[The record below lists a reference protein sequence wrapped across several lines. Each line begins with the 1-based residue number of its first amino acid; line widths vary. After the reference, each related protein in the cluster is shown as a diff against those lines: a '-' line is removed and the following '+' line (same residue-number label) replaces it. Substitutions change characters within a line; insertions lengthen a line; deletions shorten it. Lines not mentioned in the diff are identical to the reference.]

1 MWGTFDFLLL
11 AIFLFVFL
19 NGLLKRAKLWM
30 IGQSENR
37 WDNVGERVSGIFQIG
52 FGHTR
57 ILREKLPGIFHFL
70 LFYAFTIPFFMILL
84 CQLNFS
90 ISKPIANVLS
100 LIFDIIGLCGL
111 ISTIVFFFRRILAG
125 ENAEFDT
132 KKEDII
138 ILAVLFFIFATGFIT
153 EGTRIAI
160 IGKNSTISPVGVFF
174 SLILPASPE
183 FLRIIWQIHFIL
195 VLILLGTSPYTK
207 MFHII
212 TGPLNLFFR
221 NLKPKGYLKTEDLE
235 EMEEFGVN
243 RLERFTW
250 KQILDFDAC
259 IRCGRCA
266 ENCPANLTHKP
277 LNPKNLIQNL
287 KTYMEN
293 YNQEE
298 AQPIINNAVI
308 EDEIWSCT
316 TCMACMENC
325 PMMIEHINKIVDLR
339 QYLVLMESKITNELQ
354 VAFRNIEN
362 NGNPWGVGHAKRADW
377 AEGLDVPIMSEV
389 ENPEEIEILFW
400 PGCAGAVDDR
410 YKKVSIAMVNIM
422 KKAKVKFAILGTEE
436 KCCGDPARKAGNE
449 YLYQNIARENIE
461 TLKNYK
467 VKKIVTAC
475 PHCFN
480 TLAKDYKDLGGDFE
494 VIHHTQFIRKLIDE
508 QRLRFIKNYDKKVI
522 YHDSCYLGRWN
533 DIYEEPREILISAGV
548 KELLEF
554 DRNRRKGF
562 CCGAGGGRMFMEET
576 LGERINN
583 ARVKQGLEKN
593 PECFATACPFCMTMI
608 TDGVKEFKKEDE
620 IEVKDIAEIIDAI
633 TIEN

>member
-1 MWGTFDFLLL
+1 MWGSFDFLLL
-11 AIFLFVFL
+11 TIFLFVFL

-30 IGQSENR
+30 LGAKENR

-57 ILREKLPGIFHFL
+57 ILREKLPGISHFL

-84 CQLNFS
+84 CQLTFS
-90 ISKPIANVLS
+90 IPANIANVLS
-100 LIFDIIGLCGL
+100 LIFDLVGLSGL
-111 ISTIVFFFRRILAG
+111 IVTIIFFFRRILSDYEKVG
-125 ENAEFDT
+125 FDT

-138 ILAVLFFIFATGFIT
+138 LLAILFLIFATGFLT
-153 EGTRIAI
+153 EGTRLAI
-160 IGKNSTISPVGVFF
+160 TGANTLSPVGLLF
-174 SLILPASPE
+174 SLIMPASPG
-183 FLRIIWQIHFIL
+183 FLRVIWQIHFIL
-195 VLILLGTSPYTK
+195 VLILLGTAPYTK
-207 MFHII
+207 MIHII
-212 TGPLNLFFR
+212 TGPMNLFFR
-221 NLKPKGYLKTEDLE
+221 NLKPKGYLKTENLE

-243 RLERFTW
+243 NLERFTW

-259 IRCGRCA
+259 VRCGRCA
-266 ENCPANLTHKP
+266 ENCPANLTQKP
-277 LNPKNLIQNL
+277 LNPKDVIQKL
-287 KTYMEN
+287 KSYMEN
-293 YNQEE
+293 YEE
-298 AQPIINNAVI
+298 NKVEIINNI
-308 EDEIWSCT
+308 LSEDEIWACT

-325 PMMIEHINKIVDLR
+325 PMMIEHINKIIDLR
-339 QYLVLMESKITNELQ
+339 QHLVLMESKMSNELQ

-362 NGNPWGVGHAKRADW
+362 NGNPWGVGQATRADW
-377 AEGLDVPIMSEV
+377 TEGLDVPIMGEI
-389 ENPEEIEILFW
+389 ENSEEIEILFW

-410 YKKVSIAMVNIM
+410 YKKVSVAMVNIF
-422 KKAKVKFAILGTEE
+422 KKAGVKFAILGTEE

-449 YLYQNIARENIE
+449 YLYQNIAKENIE
-461 TLKNYK
+461 TMNNYK

-480 TLAKDYKDLGGDFE
+480 TLAKDYKDLGGDYE
-494 VIHHTQFIRKLIDE
+494 VIHHTQFIKQLIDE
-508 QRLRFIKNYDKKVI
+508 GRLTFVKNFDKKVI

-533 DIYEEPREILISAGV
+533 DIYEEPREILMSAGA

-576 LGERINN
+576 IGERINN

-608 TDGVKEFKKEDE
+608 TDGIKEFKKEEE
-620 IEVKDIAEIIDAI
+620 IEVKDIAEIIDSI
-633 TIEN
+633 TIAN

>member
-1 MWGTFDFLLL
+1 MWGAIDFVLF

-30 IGQSENR
+30 IGAEENR
-37 WDNVGERVSGIFQIG
+37 WDNIGERVGGIFQIG

-57 ILREKLPGIFHFL
+57 ILREKLPGISHFF
-70 LFYAFTIPFFMILL
+70 LFYGFTIPFVMILI
-84 CQLNFS
+84 CQLNF
-90 ISKPIANVLS
+90 KLPHTTAHVLS
-100 LIFDIIGLCGL
+100 IIFDIAGICGL
-111 ISTIVFFFRRILAG
+111 ISTIIFFFRRILAD
-125 ENAEFDT
+125 ENVGFDT

-138 ILAVLFFIFATGFIT
+138 LLAILFFIFATGFLT
-153 EGTRIAI
+153 EGTRLAI
-160 IGKNSTISPVGVFF
+160 MGSNYYKYSPVGTLFA
-174 SLILPASPE
+174 LIMPASPNV
-183 FLRIIWQIHFIL
+183 LRWIWQIHFVL
-195 VLILLGTSPYTK
+195 VLIILGSIPYTK
-207 MFHII
+207 MIHLV
-212 TGPLNLFFR
+212 TGPMNLFFR
-221 NLKPKGYLKTEDLE
+221 NLKPKGYLKTENLE

-243 RLERFTW
+243 RADRFTW
-250 KQILDFDAC
+250 KQLLDLDAC
-259 IRCGRCA
+259 VRCGRCA
-266 ENCPANLTHKP
+266 ENCPANLTQKP
-277 LNPKNLIQNL
+277 LNPKDLIQKL
-287 KTYMEN
+287 KTYMEK
-293 YNQEE
+293 YPEE
-298 AQPIINNAVI
+298 KAEIINNVI
-308 EDEIWSCT
+308 TEDEIWSCT

-325 PMMIEHINKIVDLR
+325 PMMIEHINKIVDMR
-339 QYLVLMESKITNELQ
+339 QHLVLMESKITNELQ

-362 NGNPWGVGHAKRADW
+362 NYNPWGVGHAKRAEW
-377 AEGLDVPIMSEV
+377 AEGLDVPVLSEI

-400 PGCAGAVDDR
+400 PGCAGAIDDR
-410 YKKVSIAMVNIM
+410 YKKVSVAMVNIL
-422 KKAKVKFAILGTEE
+422 KKAGVKFAILGTEE

-494 VIHHTQFIRKLIDE
+494 VIHHTQFIKKLLEE
-508 QRLRFIKNYDKKVI
+508 QRLRFVKNYDKKVI

-533 DIYEEPREILISAGV
+533 DIYDEPRDILIKAGV

-576 LGERINN
+576 LGVRINN
-583 ARVKQGLEKN
+583 ERVRQGLEKN

-608 TDGVKEFKKEDE
+608 IDGVKEFKKEDE
-620 IEVKDIAEIIDAI
+620 ILVRDIAEIIDSI
-633 TIEN
+633 TIKN